1 MCPLRSDDLRSVELM
16 TTVLVRFAE
25 LGLKSERVR
34 SRFLQ
39 QLADDIE
46 ESLIEEGVEHVM
58 DVRRSRI
65 FIQTGAV
72 KEASDV
78 LRQVPG
84 VFSFSLVEEAFSEK
98 GALMEA
104 LSRYGA
110 VRIRK
115 GMTYGLKVRR
125 TGSHPY
131 SSQEIAVEGG
141 GAVIS
146 HLKEGDASVDLKSP
160 DVWIEVE
167 IRERSAYI
175 FDNRTK
181 GMGGMPASSQG
192 KVLLYLPEHSTG
204 IERRS
209 LLSYTFMRR
218 RGCKVIP
225 AALPDHSGPW
235 TSFLERNRIGGER
248 TPFIL
253 HGEGIEASLMDAV
266 SKLRVWGIVL
276 PFGPGVPEGSPVMHA
291 DGTAVSQFYPTI
303 SMSDAEVEEW
313 LERLLGGKLN

>member
-1 MCPLRSDDLRSVELM
+1 MCPLRSNDLRGVELM

-34 SRFLQ
+34 SRFLK

-46 ESLIEEGVEHVM
+46 ESLIDAGIEHVM

-65 FIQTGAV
+65 FIET
-72 KEASDV
+72 EMERETSDV

-84 VFSFSLVEEAFSEK
+84 VFSFSFVEEASSEK
-98 GALMEA
+98 GALMSA
-104 LSRYGA
+104 LSRYGEA
-110 VRIRK
+110 RIKK

-146 HLKEGDASVDLKSP
+146 HLKDGDAAVDLKAP
-160 DVWIEVE
+160 DIWIEVE
-167 IRERSAYI
+167 IREGSAYI

-181 GMGGMPASSQG
+181 GIGGMPASSQG
-192 KVLLYLPEHSTG
+192 KVLLYLPQHDPGMEK
-204 IERRS
+204 RS

-225 AALPDHSGPW
+225 AALPENASSWVP
-235 TSFLERNRIGGER
+235 FLGRNRIGEGKD
-248 TPFIL
+248 PFIL
-253 HGEGIEASLMDAV
+253 QGEDIETSLRDALG
-266 SKLRVWGIVL
+266 KLRVWGVVL
-276 PFGPGVPEGSPVMHA
+276 PFGPGVKEGFPVIHS

-303 SMSDAEVEEW
+303 SLSDHAVDEW
-313 LERLLGGKLN
+313 LARLAPGKLN

>member
-1 MCPLRSDDLRSVELM
+1 M

-34 SRFLQ
+34 SRFLK

-46 ESLIEEGVEHVM
+46 ESLIGACIEHVM

-65 FIQTGAV
+65 FIEGEGTEDIS
-72 KEASDV
+72 KV
-78 LRQVPG
+78 LKQVPG
-84 VFSFSLVEEAFSEK
+84 VFSFSFVELASSEREK
-98 GALMEA
+98 LMES
-104 LSRYGA
+104 LSRYGKE
-110 VRIRK
+110 RIGK

-125 TGSHPY
+125 TGVHPY

-146 HLKEGDASVDLKSP
+146 HLKEGDATVDLKHP
-160 DVWIEVE
+160 DIWIEVE
-167 IRERSAYI
+167 IREGSAYI

-192 KVLLYLPEHSTG
+192 RVLLYLPAHDSRMEG
-204 IERRS
+204 RS

-225 AALPDHSGPW
+225 AVLPDHAPSW
-235 TSFLERNRIGGER
+235 TRVLGR
-248 TPFIL
+248 TGMGDGKGPFIL
-253 HGEGIEASLMDAV
+253 MGEDLEASLKDAV
-266 SKLRVWGIVL
+266 RKLRVWGLVL
-276 PFGPGVPEGSPVMHA
+276 PFGPGIDEELPLLHSDGS
-291 DGTAVSQFYPTI
+291 AVSQFYPTI
-303 SMSDAEVEEW
+303 SMTDTEVGEW
-313 LERLLGGKLN
+313 LERFVPGKLN